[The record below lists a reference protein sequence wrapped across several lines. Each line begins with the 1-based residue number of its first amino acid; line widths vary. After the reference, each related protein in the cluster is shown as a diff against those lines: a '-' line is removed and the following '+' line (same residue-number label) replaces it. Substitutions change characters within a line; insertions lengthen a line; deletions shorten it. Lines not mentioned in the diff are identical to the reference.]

1 LQCLPNANFDDMVIP
16 VGVTAKK
23 DDELSFTSTTLH
35 IPFGIKVFLEDKVA
49 NTFTR
54 IDSEN
59 ANYKVKISEDLNG
72 IGRFYL
78 HTSSKTLSVNDV
90 PTATNISVF
99 VKDRTNITV
108 AGLNSE
114 NATLQLSNML
124 GKKVFK
130 QPFKAKGKNT
140 IIIPNLKTGIYIVS
154 IQSDKTNFSKKIILK

>member
-1 LQCLPNANFDDMVIP
+1 M
-16 VGVTAKK
+16 
-23 DDELSFTSTTLH
+23 
-35 IPFGIKVFLEDKVA
+35 
-49 NTFTR
+49 
-54 IDSEN
+54 
-59 ANYKVKISEDLNG
+59 
-72 IGRFYL
+72 
-78 HTSSKTLSVNDV
+78 

-130 QPFKAKGKNT
+130 QPFKANGKNT
-140 IIIPNLKTGIYIVS
+140 IVIPNLKTGIYIVS